1 MIDERLLTLLRAPRI
16 SEKATRIADTHKQ
29 FVFEVVKAATKPDV
43 KQAVESIFKVQVASV
58 QMCNVKGKT
67 RSFRRKPGRRPN
79 IKKAYVR
86 LKPGFDIDFIGLK

>member
-1 MIDERLLTLLRAPRI
+1 VNDERLLTLLRAPRI
-16 SEKATRIADTHKQ
+16 SEKATRIADAHKQ

>member
-1 MIDERLLTLLRAPRI
+1 
-16 SEKATRIADTHKQ
+16 
-29 FVFEVVKAATKPDV
+29 
-43 KQAVESIFKVQVASV
+43 
-58 QMCNVKGKT
+58 MCNVKGKI

>member
-1 MIDERLLTLLRAPRI
+1 VNNERLLTLLRAPRI
-16 SEKATRIADTHKQ
+16 SEKATRIADTYKQ

>member
-1 MIDERLLTLLRAPRI
+1 MNDERLLTLLRAPRV
-16 SEKATRIADTHKQ
+16 SEKATRIADAHKQ

-67 RSFRRKPGRRPN
+67 RSFRRKLGRRPN

>member
-1 MIDERLLTLLRAPRI
+1 VNDERLLTLLRAPRI
-16 SEKATRIADTHKQ
+16 SEKATRIADAHKQ

-43 KQAVESIFKVQVASV
+43 KQAIESIFKVQVASV
-58 QMCNVKGKT
+58 QICNVKGKT